1 MTVEMIEKD
10 GVSYRIMI
18 GFGRKQRARYLLY
31 SCLPDSIKRIQ
42 AAGGQVEESDLRKL
56 TADEVLDYNATL
68 NPRLV
73 KLVLES
79 ASDWDKSKMNVD
91 EYVDSSLSEAAGNE
105 ITVRVKAI
113 LAESELSDADKK
125 KQ

>member
-1 MTVEMIEKD
+1 MTVETIEKD
-10 GVSYRIMI
+10 GISYRIMI

-42 AAGGQVEESDLRKL
+42 AAGGQVDDADLRKL
-56 TADEVLDYNATL
+56 TADEILDYNATL
-68 NPRLV
+68 SPKLV

-79 ASDWDKSKMNVD
+79 ATDWDKSKMSVD
-91 EYVDSSLSEAAGNE
+91 EYVESLLSESAGHDISN
-105 ITVRVKAI
+105 RVKAI

-125 KQ
+125 KP